1 MNKPIEYEFIC
12 ICIDHIHWGSVNHF
26 LFFNWRTS

>member
-1 MNKPIEYEFIC
+1 MSIQYEFIC
-12 ICIDHIHWGSVNHF
+12 MRIDHIHWGSVDHF